1 MSSQK
6 EVVFMKKADFPYYL
20 TCFLGKY
27 LPGQK
32 NVSPNTIESYATT
45 FKLLLCYCE
54 KEKKVKPEYLT
65 LSFLTHDLIIGF
77 LDWIEQ
83 ERKCTISTRNQR
95 MVALHSFFRYVQKE
109 SPENLYEIQK
119 ILNIP
124 NKKGP
129 KTIVSFL
136 TGDEMKILLEQ
147 PDTATSDGRR
157 DFVLLVILYDTA
169 ARVQELIDLKNKDVR
184 ISNPAVITLTG
195 KGNKTRQVPI
205 MEKTRKLIESY
216 LANQE
221 VNNAISKGE
230 NYLFVNQKKQKL
242 SRWGISYIINKYV
255 ELAKQ
260 NPKFTVPFP
269 VTPHVFRHSKSMH
282 LLQSGINII
291 YIRDF
296 LGHCD
301 CSTTEIYAR
310 ADTEMK
316 RKAIEAAYSD
326 VLPSKDLPI
335 WGDDTNLMKFLN
347 SLCKK

>member
-1 MSSQK
+1 
-6 EVVFMKKADFPYYL
+6 MKKADFPYYL
-20 TCFLGKY
+20 TSFLGKY

-32 NVSPNTIESYATT
+32 NVSSNTIESYATT
-45 FKLLLCYCE
+45 FKLFLVYCE
-54 KEKKVKPEYLT
+54 KEKKVKPELLT
-65 LSFLTHDLIIGF
+65 LNFLTHDVIIDF

-83 ERKCTISTRNQR
+83 ERNCTISTRNQR

-119 ILNIP
+119 ILSIP
-124 NKKGP
+124 NKKAP
-129 KTIVSFL
+129 KTLVPYL
-136 TGDEMKILLEQ
+136 TGEEMKILLEQ
-147 PDTATSDGRR
+147 PDTTTSEGRR
-157 DFVLLVILYDTA
+157 DIVLLVTLYDTA
-169 ARVQELIDLKNKDVR
+169 ARVQELIDLKIKDVR

-195 KGNKTRQVPI
+195 KGSKTRQVPI
-205 MEKTRKLIESY
+205 MDKTKRLIDNHIS
-216 LANQE
+216 NQQ
-221 VNNAISKGE
+221 VNNAISKGD

-255 ELAKQ
+255 ELSKQ
-260 NPKFTVPFP
+260 NPKFNVSFP

-282 LLQSGINII
+282 LLQSGINLI

-316 RKAIEAAYSD
+316 RKALEAAYSD
-326 VLPSKDLPI
+326 ILPSKDLLI
-335 WGDDTNLMKFLN
+335 WKDDTDLMKFLN
-347 SLCKK
+347 ALCKN

>member
-1 MSSQK
+1 MSSQR
-6 EVVFMKKADFPYYL
+6 EVVSMKKANFPYYL
-20 TCFLGKY
+20 TSFLGKY

-45 FKLLLCYCE
+45 FKLLLIYCE
-54 KEKKVKPEYLT
+54 KEKKVRPEHLN
-65 LSFLTHDLIIGF
+65 LCFLTHDLIIEF

-83 ERKCTISTRNQR
+83 ERNCTISTRNQR
-95 MVALHSFFRYVQKE
+95 MVALYSFFRYVQKE
-109 SPENLYEIQK
+109 APENLYGIQK

-129 KTIVSFL
+129 KTIVPFL

-147 PDTATSDGRR
+147 PDTTTSDGRR
-157 DFVLLVILYDTA
+157 DFVLLVTLYDTA

-184 ISNPAVITLTG
+184 ISNPSVITLTG

-205 MEKTRKLIESY
+205 MDKTKKLIENY
-216 LANQE
+216 LSNQK
-221 VNNAISKGE
+221 VNTAISKGD
-230 NYLFVNQKKQKL
+230 NYLFVNQKKQKF
-242 SRWGISYIINKYV
+242 SRWGVSYIINKYV
-255 ELAKQ
+255 ERANQ

-282 LLQSGINII
+282 LLQSGINIV

-335 WGDDTNLMKFLN
+335 WGDDTDLMKFLN